1 MDLNPTLWRTCRV
14 LTGPT
19 RLRLLRLVLT
29 TPGLTVSRLA
39 AEAGISLSR
48 ASQELRRLQSR
59 GLLGVERQ
67 GPFVRYLSRPDPQVP
82 SAGPLLQA
90 LKATFAQSDPAGD
103 ETIIRTAFALAHP
116 RRISILRKLLDG
128 PATIAGVSAA
138 LDIPFDAVFRHLR
151 ALRKGQLVLEDSSRF
166 RPARPNSP
174 LAKCLVK
181 LVKSSP

>member
-19 RLRLLRLVLT
+19 RLHLLRLVLA
-29 TPGLTVSRLA
+29 TPDLTVSRLA
-39 AEAGISLSR
+39 EDAGISLSR

-59 GLLGVERQ
+59 GLLGVERH
-67 GPFVRYLSRPDPQVP
+67 GPFVRYLSRPDPQVT
-82 SAGPLLQA
+82 SAAPLLRA
-90 LKATFAQSDPAGD
+90 LKAAFSRSDPAVD

-116 RRISILRKLLDG
+116 RRIGILRMLLDV

-151 ALRKGQLVLEDSSRF
+151 ILRKGELVLEDSSRF
-166 RPARPNSP
+166 RPARPSHP

-181 LVKSSP
+181 LVKSFP